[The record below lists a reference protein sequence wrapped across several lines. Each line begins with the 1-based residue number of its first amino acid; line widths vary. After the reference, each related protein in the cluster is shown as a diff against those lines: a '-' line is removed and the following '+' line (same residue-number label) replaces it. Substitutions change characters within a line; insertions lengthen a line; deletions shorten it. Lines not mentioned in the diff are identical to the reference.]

1 MGDKNQYSGDYTEN
15 NQVEQPQPA
24 PQRPKKK
31 TMSLKKVFLVA
42 LAGGVL
48 GGGIVIGGC
57 AVYNRYSSQTVTQDN
72 RKGKT
77 VTSNIKVTE
86 TNQATKAFNKV
97 KNAVVSVEAY
107 SSSDN
112 SLDSLFGNFGGGKS
126 AKETSESEGSGVIY
140 KKTGNTAFIVTN
152 NHVIAG
158 SNKVEVLMSNGKKLP
173 ATVVGHDAISDL
185 AVLKINAQDVTEVAS
200 FGNSDDIQVGQ
211 TALAIGSPLGSEYAT
226 SLTEGII
233 SAKKR
238 TIDVTNSQGVTT
250 GQETVIQTDAAINP
264 GNSGGPLINLAGQ
277 VIGIN
282 SMKLSSTGTGS
293 GSSTSVEGMGF
304 AIPSNE
310 VVSIINQLVANGK
323 VIRPALGIS
332 LIDLANVPEE
342 QQQSVLKLPSSV
354 TGGIVVAKINDNSP
368 LKGSGIQKGDVIVSL
383 GGKKVTGLAS
393 LREALYA
400 HKLGSTVEI
409 GYYHDGQEKTTKIQ
423 LTLEANDQNTMA
435 ASNEDGN

>member
-15 NQVEQPQPA
+15 NPVEQPQPV
-24 PQRPKKK
+24 PQRPNKK

-72 RKGKT
+72 QKGKT

-332 LIDLANVPEE
+332 LIDLANIPEE

-409 GYYHDGQEKTTKIQ
+409 GYYHNGQEKTTKVR
-423 LTLEANDQNTMA
+423 LTLEANDQNTTA

>member
-15 NQVEQPQPA
+15 NQAEQPQPA

-57 AVYNRYSSQTVTQDN
+57 AVYNRYSSQAVTQDN

-107 SSSDN
+107 SSLDN

-332 LIDLANVPEE
+332 LIDLANIPEE

-423 LTLEANDQNTMA
+423 LTLEANDQNTTA

>member
-107 SSSDN
+107 SSLDN

-332 LIDLANVPEE
+332 LIDLANIPEE

-423 LTLEANDQNTMA
+423 LTLEANDQNTTA

>member
-15 NQVEQPQPA
+15 NQIEQPQPA

-42 LAGGVL
+42 LAGGIL

-57 AVYNRYSSQTVTQDN
+57 AVYNRYSSQAVTQDN
-72 RKGKT
+72 RKGKI

-332 LIDLANVPEE
+332 LIDLANIPEE
-342 QQQSVLKLPSSV
+342 QQQSILNLPSSV

-368 LKGSGIQKGDVIVSL
+368 LKGSGIQKGDVIISL

-409 GYYHDGQEKTTKIQ
+409 GYYHNGQEKTTKVR
-423 LTLEANDQNTMA
+423 LTLEANDQNTTA
-435 ASNEDGN
+435 ATNEDGN

>member
-15 NQVEQPQPA
+15 NQAEQPQPA

-42 LAGGVL
+42 LVGGVL

-57 AVYNRYSSQTVTQDN
+57 AVYNRYSSQAVTQDN